1 MNKSNNFGK
10 HVLIIGGM
18 GPQASLYAHKL
29 VLEQANL
36 LGATE
41 NEQYPRVTHLS
52 VNVKDFISN
61 PKNREEAKKYLLEC
75 LSEIDFKSVDAA
87 FIACNTAH
95 VLFDDIQKATG
106 IRLTSLID
114 VAEKN
119 IKSTKS
125 LKKVGL
131 LSTPSTLKMDLYSTR
146 ISKYVE
152 VMQPNKN
159 ALSVAESIIREV
171 ISGNDELLEA
181 RKLQEQVDKMIHAGA
196 DKVLLGCTELSLL
209 SPYLNQ
215 NTIIDPLFLTVKAVL
230 K

>member
-1 MNKSNNFGK
+1 
-10 HVLIIGGM
+10 M

-29 VLEQANL
+29 VLEQANE

-41 NEQYPRVTHLS
+41 NQQYPRITHVS
-52 VNVKDFISN
+52 VNVKDFISDPN
-61 PKNREEAKKYLLEC
+61 NRDEAKQYLLDC
-75 LSEIDFKSVDAA
+75 LKDINFTSVDKA

-95 VLFDDIQKATG
+95 ILFDDIQKATG
-106 IRLTSLID
+106 LTLTSLID

-152 VMQPNKN
+152 VIQPTKN
-159 ALSVAESIIREV
+159 ALSIAESIIREV
-171 ISGNDELLEA
+171 ISGNDEHVEA
-181 RKLQEQVDKMIHAGA
+181 RKLQEQVDKMIHDGA

-215 NTIIDPLFLTVKAVL
+215 NTIIDPLSLTVKAVV